1 MSTGEAAA
9 GKTISLKCSG
19 GELLEVEVSVVQQFR
34 FCDLFVNNGVDGSQ
48 ELLDEVRE
56 IPLKFSKQH
65 VEAIIEFCR
74 KEAEFGE
81 RAAERREINAFR
93 WNFWRGHEMQEFR
106 DLIRAAHFLEIPVM
120 FTSLSMIIAY
130 GIRNKSAEYVTTLLG
145 IDQTDTTKI
154 ILEHEIA
161 MSILQWM
168 PGSSLASLSRVSK
181 QGFSQF
187 GFGFDHVS
195 DDYKVLEISVFLST
209 GYIGAR
215 VFDMK
220 GNRWRNVGAFGHGVP
235 DKWFSFPT
243 PHNSVLNDGPAIEY
257 LDTLVV
263 LPTLGE
269 AVLPSLGEVRENPSP
284 SDHPQKDKKMRL
296 LNVIE
301 LWDQC
306 LKKGW
311 PAPCYQVVSVEGFF
325 KARVFVKDMV
335 TESSD
340 QEYVNPRIEHD
351 LLDIPGGWRRR
362 VCFRHGGA
370 RAAGFASNNLGKT
383 SPPKYRRCLDLTMA
397 DSKRRSERQPRGIE
411 RWRLRR
417 RDEQKRSRG
426 GELTFG
432 DSVYLAAPAKD
443 KNLGGRSPR
452 GFLVTKSP
460 KGNIWTCCK
469 GIKVERK
476 PQKATGKQRTVVEAH
491 PHDHKLVMDKGQ
503 ERASS
508 SVNTQSSNAMQRNMV
523 PSTRMNQVR
532 QSQEVDLQDSDVK
545 LVKANRHI
553 STMKRVHSTVITST
567 EREVET
573 VEPEA
578 HFNADSDELLSCPY
592 SQPMHG
598 SPVLPDWTD
607 SEATLS
613 DKGRIALFWCWVL
626 ISLS

>member
-340 QEYVNPRIEHD
+340 QEYVNPSDAKES
-351 LLDIPGGWRRR
+351 
-362 VCFRHGGA
+362 
-370 RAAGFASNNLGKT
+370 AAEMMLEVIHET
-383 SPPKYRRCLDLTMA
+383 SK
-397 DSKRRSERQPRGIE
+397 
-411 RWRLRR
+411 
-417 RDEQKRSRG
+417 
-426 GELTFG
+426 
-432 DSVYLAAPAKD
+432 
-443 KNLGGRSPR
+443 
-452 GFLVTKSP
+452 
-460 KGNIWTCCK
+460 
-469 GIKVERK
+469 
-476 PQKATGKQRTVVEAH
+476 H
-491 PHDHKLVMDKGQ
+491 
-503 ERASS
+503 
-508 SVNTQSSNAMQRNMV
+508 
-523 PSTRMNQVR
+523 
-532 QSQEVDLQDSDVK
+532 
-545 LVKANRHI
+545 
-553 STMKRVHSTVITST
+553 
-567 EREVET
+567 
-573 VEPEA
+573 
-578 HFNADSDELLSCPY
+578 
-592 SQPMHG
+592 
-598 SPVLPDWTD
+598 
-607 SEATLS
+607 
-613 DKGRIALFWCWVL
+613 
-626 ISLS
+626 

>member
-235 DKWFSFPT
+235 VRHENAAFAEGCLYFRINSEELIVSFDLSTEKFNTVDLPT
-243 PHNSVLNDGPAIEY
+243 AFNENGSYWTLKTLEY

-340 QEYVNPRIEHD
+340 QEYVNPSDAKES
-351 LLDIPGGWRRR
+351 
-362 VCFRHGGA
+362 
-370 RAAGFASNNLGKT
+370 AAEMMLEVIHET
-383 SPPKYRRCLDLTMA
+383 SK
-397 DSKRRSERQPRGIE
+397 
-411 RWRLRR
+411 
-417 RDEQKRSRG
+417 
-426 GELTFG
+426 
-432 DSVYLAAPAKD
+432 
-443 KNLGGRSPR
+443 
-452 GFLVTKSP
+452 
-460 KGNIWTCCK
+460 
-469 GIKVERK
+469 
-476 PQKATGKQRTVVEAH
+476 H
-491 PHDHKLVMDKGQ
+491 
-503 ERASS
+503 
-508 SVNTQSSNAMQRNMV
+508 
-523 PSTRMNQVR
+523 
-532 QSQEVDLQDSDVK
+532 
-545 LVKANRHI
+545 
-553 STMKRVHSTVITST
+553 
-567 EREVET
+567 
-573 VEPEA
+573 
-578 HFNADSDELLSCPY
+578 
-592 SQPMHG
+592 
-598 SPVLPDWTD
+598 
-607 SEATLS
+607 
-613 DKGRIALFWCWVL
+613 
-626 ISLS
+626 

>member
-181 QGFSQF
+181 QVSSCICDLNFVKSHTKNMKEIGFHRGLFRKSSLFLTSFTNRDSHSCLSVYSMLFENCQVDIHPLEAVDLNDCRDYCVLGSVNGLLCAVLRGQVHIWNASLGDVFSIFYNYIGSQGFSQF

-235 DKWFSFPT
+235 VRHENAAFAEGCLYFRINSEELIVSFDLSTEKFNTVDLPTAFNENGSYWTLKTLGGRLNLISYPTGSAYCVGWCMQSSEWVKKFKLSMNVPNFLTATASDLPRPLYIFHDRVLWQMKHNFVTCDIKDKWFSFPT

-340 QEYVNPRIEHD
+340 QEYVNPSDAKES
-351 LLDIPGGWRRR
+351 
-362 VCFRHGGA
+362 
-370 RAAGFASNNLGKT
+370 AAEMMLEVIHET
-383 SPPKYRRCLDLTMA
+383 SK
-397 DSKRRSERQPRGIE
+397 
-411 RWRLRR
+411 
-417 RDEQKRSRG
+417 
-426 GELTFG
+426 
-432 DSVYLAAPAKD
+432 
-443 KNLGGRSPR
+443 
-452 GFLVTKSP
+452 
-460 KGNIWTCCK
+460 
-469 GIKVERK
+469 
-476 PQKATGKQRTVVEAH
+476 H
-491 PHDHKLVMDKGQ
+491 
-503 ERASS
+503 
-508 SVNTQSSNAMQRNMV
+508 
-523 PSTRMNQVR
+523 
-532 QSQEVDLQDSDVK
+532 
-545 LVKANRHI
+545 
-553 STMKRVHSTVITST
+553 
-567 EREVET
+567 
-573 VEPEA
+573 
-578 HFNADSDELLSCPY
+578 
-592 SQPMHG
+592 
-598 SPVLPDWTD
+598 
-607 SEATLS
+607 
-613 DKGRIALFWCWVL
+613 
-626 ISLS
+626 